1 MAITSCVKQ
10 GMLRQLDDSISNDP
24 RGENMVNQ
32 DTQMIA
38 PEDGVVVV
46 CLKSEFSA
54 YVVPPGGVITGVSGS
69 LIIVD

>member
-1 MAITSCVKQ
+1 
-10 GMLRQLDDSISNDP
+10 
-24 RGENMVNQ
+24 MVNQ
-32 DTQMIA
+32 DTHMIA
-38 PEDGVVVV
+38 PDDGVVVV